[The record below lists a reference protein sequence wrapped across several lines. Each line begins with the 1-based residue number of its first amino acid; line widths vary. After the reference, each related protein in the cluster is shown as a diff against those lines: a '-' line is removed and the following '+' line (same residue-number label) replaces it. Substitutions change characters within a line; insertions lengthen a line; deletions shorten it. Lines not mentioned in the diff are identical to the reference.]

1 MNNGPK
7 TPPHTQKYLRA
18 CAEIIAAMLGEGEF
32 APSAFVIEG
41 TCGHAIN
48 KQEIC
53 RLIKART

>member
-1 MNNGPK
+1 MNSGPK

-18 CAEIIAAMLGEGEF
+18 CADVIAAMLGEGEL
-32 APSAFVIEG
+32 APSSFVIEG
-41 TCGHAIN
+41 KYGHAIN